1 MSSTTARTSYEDLIS
16 ANLIIDSI
24 YESKRQR
31 PLNLS
36 CEPLTRLIPGVG
48 NMGGFRKRSG
58 LDKHVTAG
66 LVLMST
72 NNESD
77 WPDGLDIYQGTYI
90 YHGDNR
96 KPGQSLH
103 ETPKK
108 GNLELRNIF
117 DLAHGDAQSRIK
129 CPVILIFEGTG
140 YDHDVIFR
148 GLAVPGTRSL
158 SPMEDLVA
166 VWASKNGKRFQNYK
180 ATFSILD
187 TGIIDGHWIREI
199 FAKKPFNIDDLRVP
213 ASLRN
218 WMMTGRYEPLMAPP
232 TSLIR
237 SVAEQQPQNLAEEKI
252 ISAILEY
259 CKDDPYIFESA
270 ATDIWMKSCSLG
282 MNVDVTRRWKDG
294 GKDAI
299 GNLILGP
306 KSDPIKINF
315 ALEAKCYSPSN
326 NVGVQ
331 EMSRLISRLKYRE
344 FGVLVT
350 TSAVNAQ
357 AYKEIRADEHPIVVI
372 SGTDIAQV
380 LISKRINSPKEVKI
394 WMDGLSHQT

>member
-1 MSSTTARTSYEDLIS
+1 
-16 ANLIIDSI
+16 
-24 YESKRQR
+24 
-31 PLNLS
+31 
-36 CEPLTRLIPGVG
+36 
-48 NMGGFRKRSG
+48 
-58 LDKHVTAG
+58 
-66 LVLMST
+66 
-72 NNESD
+72 
-77 WPDGLDIYQGTYI
+77 
-90 YHGDNR
+90 
-96 KPGQSLH
+96 
-103 ETPKK
+103 
-108 GNLELRNIF
+108 
-117 DLAHGDAQSRIK
+117 
-129 CPVILIFEGTG
+129 
-140 YDHDVIFR
+140 
-148 GLAVPGTRSL
+148 
-158 SPMEDLVA
+158 
-166 VWASKNGKRFQNYK
+166 
-180 ATFSILD
+180 
-187 TGIIDGHWIREI
+187 
-199 FAKKPFNIDDLRVP
+199 
-213 ASLRN
+213 
-218 WMMTGRYEPLMAPP
+218 MAPP